1 MITAIAGLET
11 GVITPTEKINDI
23 GVYKK
28 AHEPACWIWNSYG
41 MSHGW
46 LNVTEA
52 ITHSCNYFFYEV
64 GYRLGDKSGSY
75 SSKEGLKYL
84 EKYTT
89 QLGLNKQSGI
99 ELDESSPQVSD
110 ETSVRSAIG

>member
-1 MITAIAGLET
+1 MSTAI
-11 GVITPTEKINDI
+11 
-23 GVYKK
+23 
-28 AHEPACWIWNSYG
+28 
-41 MSHGW
+41 
-46 LNVTEA
+46 EA
-52 ITHSCNYFFYEV
+52 SCNYFFYEV

-84 EKYTT
+84 EKYAT

-110 ETSVRSAIG
+110 ETSVPVSYTHLDVYKRQHMHRSIC

>member
-1 MITAIAGLET
+1 MDQELCQQRSKHL
-11 GVITPTEKINDI
+11 VII
-23 GVYKK
+23 
-28 AHEPACWIWNSYG
+28 S
-41 MSHGW
+41 
-46 LNVTEA
+46 
-52 ITHSCNYFFYEV
+52 FYEV

-84 EKYTT
+84 EKYAT

-110 ETSVRSAIG
+110 ETSVRSAIDRT